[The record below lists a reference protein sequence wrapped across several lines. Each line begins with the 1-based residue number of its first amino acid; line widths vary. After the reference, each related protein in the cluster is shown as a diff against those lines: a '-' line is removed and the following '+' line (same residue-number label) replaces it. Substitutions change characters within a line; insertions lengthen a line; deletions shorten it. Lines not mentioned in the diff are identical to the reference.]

1 MGRSLLIFVG
11 TPGVGSYI
19 NAMSNAVNK
28 YDVERIAL
36 VNVIESPSG
45 QLIDF
50 EHFANETLR
59 DTLRGLVEGIYR
71 EAKREGTGYQ
81 ETQIP
86 EAKECE
92 AYKKLKHVF
101 GNSHSLEKVS
111 YPFLTHD
118 IEKLKDTYGP
128 DPIIDLSGAPKRV
141 AIDILTACLA
151 AGISDV
157 MIFELENH
165 MLAKSSQAKLY
176 HNLKE
181 EDYKHVVLPRWEPLI
196 SNIKFFSARQNRK
209 QFRAV
214 IVSILASLVLIIGYQ
229 IARILFGEGSWV
241 SWFLIGAI
249 TVIGLVG
256 GVTPL
261 IDAWGGIGLV
271 LSESRKKKI

>member
-1 MGRSLLIFVG
+1 MARSLLIFVG

-19 NAMSNAVNK
+19 NAMANAVSK

-50 EHFANETLR
+50 EHFANEILR
-59 DTLRGLVEGIYR
+59 DTLRGLVEGVYR
-71 EAKREGTGYQ
+71 EAKRDGTGYQ
-81 ETQIP
+81 ETLVP

-101 GNSHSLEKVS
+101 SNSHSLEKVS

-118 IEKLKDTYGP
+118 IEKLKDIYGP
-128 DPIIDLSGAPKRV
+128 DPIIDLSGTPKRV

-165 MLAKSSQAKLY
+165 VLTRSPQAKLY

-181 EDYKHVVLPRWEPLI
+181 GDYKHVVLPRWEPLI
-196 SNIKFFSARQNRK
+196 NNIKFFSARQNRK
-209 QFRAV
+209 QLRAV
-214 IVSILASLVLIIGYQ
+214 IISILASLILIIGYQ
-229 IARILFGEGSWV
+229 IVRVGFGEGSWL

-256 GVTPL
+256 GVTP
-261 IDAWGGIGLV
+261 IINAWGGIGLF
-271 LSESRKKKI
+271 LNESKKKKI